1 MRTHSAVAAGTQLT
15 GPPAPWCPAG
25 SLMEQYTLQP
35 DGSMTVRAITTV
47 GSNSAEVVQVGSHP
61 SPCTHVALPC
71 PSPLWDPTAQR
82 WCRWAATPP
91 PAHMLP
97 CPAHHHCGIQQRR
110 GGAGGQ
116 PPILLHA
123 LPPPPH
129 TFCLPT
135 LCARPPTPPARLPPY
150 TQHVG
155 RHSSVLRSWCVTLG
169 MAACVRLHRVAALTL
184 SLGCFCRPTRAAT

>member
-82 WCRWAATPP
+82 WCRWAATHPP
-91 PAHMLP
+91 
-97 CPAHHHCGIQQRR
+97 
-110 GGAGGQ
+110 
-116 PPILLHA
+116 
-123 LPPPPH
+123 
-129 TFCLPT
+129 
-135 LCARPPTPPARLPPY
+135 ARPPPSSAHILPSHLVCTPPHPPRAPPPLHAARWAPQL
-150 TQHVG
+150 
-155 RHSSVLRSWCVTLG
+155 
-169 MAACVRLHRVAALTL
+169 
-184 SLGCFCRPTRAAT
+184 RAAQLVCDARHGCMREAASSRCADPFAWVLLQTYTRSNMSRDAFLSASKQKNGSFNEALSRGSK